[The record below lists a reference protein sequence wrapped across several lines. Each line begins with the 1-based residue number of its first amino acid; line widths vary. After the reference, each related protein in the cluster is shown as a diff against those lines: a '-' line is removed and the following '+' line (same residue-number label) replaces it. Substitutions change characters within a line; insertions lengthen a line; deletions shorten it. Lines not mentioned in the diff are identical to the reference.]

1 MRSHSIALFAMT
13 ALVGSLTLVA
23 QPEGALIDPP
33 PGSTVVLQ
41 AKGVGVQIYSCA
53 GVQGAFRWTLK
64 APDAKLFDESGK
76 QIGTHFAGPT
86 WRLTDGS
93 QMQGEVQGELI
104 ASRPAP
110 DAGSV
115 PWLLLR
121 ARVGTGTG
129 KLAGV
134 AFIQRTETHG
144 GAAPATGCR
153 DPADLDKTMQVPYS
167 ARYSFYTAARQ

>member
-1 MRSHSIALFAMT
+1 MRSYSIALLAMT
-13 ALVGSLTLVA
+13 ALMGSPALMA
-23 QPEGALIDPP
+23 QPEGASIDPP
-33 PGSTVVLQ
+33 PGSALVLQ
-41 AKGVGVQIYSCA
+41 AKGAGFQIYSCA
-53 GVQGAFRWTLK
+53 GVQGAFKWTLK

-93 QMQGEVQGELI
+93 QMQGELI

-153 DPADLDKTMQVPYS
+153 DPADLDKTMRVPYS
-167 ARYSFYTAARQ
+167 ARYSFYAAARQ